1 MSSQALQIGNG
12 SANPGFV
19 QQGQI
24 DWVAFA
30 NSTISASISVMQ
42 RFSAAGVQPVTVAG
56 GLALGSRFELGKK
69 GSQNMD
75 VALKDLSGVFGYDK
89 LLYYGFGY
97 RSFVNILTE
106 TKVGVNLVALCACLV
121 DMHGIQIAADVLAA
135 LWKLEAF
142 PERFEPAISQ
152 FNALATAC
160 AGVVAATAF
169 GQIGDIMLGDLRK
182 LIPGKS
188 IVTGIPMGSI
198 SNADDIAKA
207 LHGLFQISR
216 GTLEYIDVVGG
227 ANCSFIGAFAHWL
240 LDLTVHVEDDAGTPI
255 YQNTLDQESAQ
266 VRIRYCSLDRVSTE
280 LHIASTT
287 YVLGNH
293 YEMFIQA
300 PYEEKLALLVRTP
313 WDGCLERVFWSSI
326 RRLKNLS
333 RILGDFLGSAARI
346 FAALARGEADVG
358 DFSRK
363 DFAEFVDGTYGHG
376 FVKSVE
382 NIFPELGRINDLGS
396 VMLEAS
402 SASFKQALSNLQ
414 VAIDSLMRLCECDIC
429 QYSTGKHDTDIRD
442 ALEDT
447 NCILVTTMTIISL
460 VRLIAGLERN
470 DMISPTIT
478 GLQQLYG
485 QCLRRKESRWRTN
498 GSPPTVQDALGLLR
512 NQDDVSNTLHDSL
525 TPAYLMA
532 DVQCLFSG
540 YRPTAK
546 EVYHNNYRT
555 AFSYNGI
562 CYYLEVLRG
571 LSSNAAV
578 LRRIHVLPGRIQ
590 RGDREYTAVWDC
602 APAPQSQLPKATLGI
617 KSVTLP
623 TELRDDKIDIKALV
637 TEVSGGGQLI
647 SYYQAMF
654 QGATVRIRP
663 GMLTQRVLERSGLIT
678 CDKRTCDRDLVFPCR
693 VIREGWDIEEHRK
706 KSGRLTNCFIWPFR
720 EDDIGRCVAI
730 EMALGSASYVRQ
742 GECLPCCTKAVSNH
756 PLAMII

>member
-1 MSSQALQIGNG
+1 MSSQALQIGNDG
-12 SANPGFV
+12 EANPGFV
-19 QQGQI
+19 QQGQV

-69 GSQNMD
+69 GAQNMD

-121 DMHGIQIAADVLAA
+121 DMHGIEIAADVLAA

-142 PERFEPAISQ
+142 PEQFEPAISQ

-182 LIPGKS
+182 LTPGKS

-216 GTLEYIDVVGG
+216 GTLEYIEVVGG

-255 YQNTLDQESAQ
+255 YQNTLDRESTQ

-293 YEMFIQA
+293 SGMLIHT
-300 PYEEKLALLVRTP
+300 PWEEKLALLVRTP
-313 WDGCLERVFWSSI
+313 WDGCLERVFWSST

-333 RILGDFLGSAARI
+333 RILGAFLGSAARI

-358 DFSRK
+358 DFSREG
-363 DFAEFVDGTYGHG
+363 FAEFVDGTYGHG

-402 SASFKQALSNLQ
+402 NASFKQALSNLQ

-447 NCILVTTMTIISL
+447 NCILVTTMTITSL

-470 DMISPTIT
+470 DMISPTIA

-485 QCLRRKESRWRTN
+485 QCLRRKESRGR
-498 GSPPTVQDALGLLR
+498 GSPPNVQDALGLLR
-512 NQDDVSNTLHDSL
+512 NRDDVSYHPL

-532 DVQCLFSG
+532 DVQCLFNG
-540 YRPTAK
+540 YRPTK
-546 EVYHNNYRT
+546 DEVYRNNYRT
-555 AFSYNGI
+555 ALSYNGI
-562 CYYLEVLRG
+562 CCYLEVLRG

-617 KSVTLP
+617 ESVTLP

-637 TEVSGGGQLI
+637 TEVSGGGPLI
-647 SYYQAMF
+647 FYYQAMF

-693 VIREGWDIEEHRK
+693 VSREGWDIGEHWRK
-706 KSGRLTNCFIWPFR
+706 
-720 EDDIGRCVAI
+720 
-730 EMALGSASYVRQ
+730 
-742 GECLPCCTKAVSNH
+742 
-756 PLAMII
+756 

>member
-1 MSSQALQIGNG
+1 MSSQALQIGNS

-19 QQGQI
+19 QQGQV

-42 RFSAAGVQPVTVAG
+42 RCSAAGVQPVTVAG
-56 GLALGSRFELGKK
+56 GLALGSRFELDKK
-69 GSQNMD
+69 GAQNMD

-121 DMHGIQIAADVLAA
+121 DMHGIEIAADVLAA

-142 PERFEPAISQ
+142 PEQFEPAISQ

-182 LIPGKS
+182 LTPGKS

-207 LHGLFQISR
+207 LHGLFRISR
-216 GTLEYIDVVGG
+216 GTLEYIEVVGG
-227 ANCSFIGAFAHWL
+227 ANCSFIGALAHWL

-255 YQNTLDQESAQ
+255 YQNTLDRESAQ

-293 YEMFIQA
+293 SNMLIHT
-300 PYEEKLALLVRTP
+300 PWEEKLALLVRTP
-313 WDGCLERVFWSSI
+313 WDGCLERVFWSST

-358 DFSRK
+358 DFSRE

-382 NIFPELGRINDLGS
+382 NIFPELGRINGIGP

-402 SASFKQALSNLQ
+402 KASFKQALSNLQ
-414 VAIDSLMRLCECDIC
+414 EAIDSLMSLCECDSC
-429 QYSTGKHDTDIRD
+429 QYSTGKHDTYTID

-447 NCILVTTMTIISL
+447 NCILATTMTITSL

-470 DMISPTIT
+470 DMISPTIA

-485 QCLRRKESRWRTN
+485 QCLRRKELRWAHSSLAV
-498 GSPPTVQDALGLLR
+498 GDALGLLR
-512 NQDDVSNTLHDSL
+512 DWDDGSHCSL

-540 YRPTAK
+540 YRPTK
-546 EVYHNNYRT
+546 DEVFRNNYRT
-555 AFSYNGI
+555 ALSYNGI
-562 CYYLEVLRG
+562 CCYLEVLRG
-571 LSSNAAV
+571 LSSNATV
-578 LRRIHVLPGRIQ
+578 LRRIHVVPGRIQ

-602 APAPQSQLPKATLGI
+602 APAPQSQLPKATLGVE
-617 KSVTLP
+617 SVTLP

-637 TEVSGGGQLI
+637 TEVSGGGPLI
-647 SYYQAMF
+647 FYYQAMF

-693 VIREGWDIEEHRK
+693 VIRQGWDIGEHWR
-706 KSGRLTNCFIWPFR
+706 KSGRSTDCLIWPFR

-730 EMALGSASYVRQ
+730 EMGLDSAPYIRQ
-742 GECLPCCTKAVSNH
+742 GECLPCCTKSVSNR
-756 PLAMII
+756 PSAMII